1 MALASIPPV
10 AWQRRFDQILQE
22 PGIPNRALSPKMLVE
37 LLPGILRLVR
47 RSWQN
52 RTSGFDPVNFFNAA
66 NPGPVMG
73 VPLGGL
79 GCGSIT
85 RGWQGDFRRWQMRLG
100 EVHYPPV
107 YADQFS
113 LFFQP
118 AGEPPQAR
126 VLYPGKPD
134 NNQLSAW
141 QWDLPAACGTYHAL
155 FPRAWTVYRQPL
167 TGIDLCCHQVSPVIP
182 HNYRE
187 SSFPAAVFDWT
198 AVNHSGRPA
207 RFGLMMTFQ
216 NGWGTL
222 NDTAGGHSNQ
232 SFDQSSEKGKA
243 KGVMLR
249 HHCRQVQVLRPGQT
263 SPPEVFEDPLSFAIA
278 AMPASGMQA
287 SVYTHFN
294 PYGDGREIWEDF
306 AADGCLEDLPDAG
319 VTAPG
324 EATAA
329 AVAITAELQPGE
341 QVSFPVALA
350 WDMPVARSGF
360 GTPFARRY
368 SRFYSREEDAAA
380 QIACDSLQHY
390 PEWERAISDWQEP
403 VLKDESLPGWYRM
416 ALFNELYYLAAG
428 GTAWVYPID
437 STPDDKDMGHF
448 GYLEGLEYR
457 MLNTYDVH
465 FYASFALAA
474 LWPEL
479 ELALQRDVNSAIFK
493 KNMEPVHLVFSGK
506 SVPRKTYGMVPHDL
520 GWPDEDPWVLV
531 NGYFF
536 QDVNAWKDLNPKF
549 VLQVM
554 RDYLA
559 TGDRDFLKSVWPG
572 VQLAIETIRKYDT
585 DGDGLIENT
594 GFPDQTYDTWAASGP
609 SAYTGGLWLA
619 CLQAA
624 NAMAGILGEPV
635 KENEYA
641 RMACLAAR
649 SYEEKLW
656 NGQYYH
662 YDASRSAHHDSIMA
676 DQLAGHCYARAC
688 GLEPLLNRDNVRS
701 ALGTIF
707 NHNVKGFMGGMLGA
721 VNGMRPDG
729 RVDRTNLQSQEV
741 WTGTTYMLAAA
752 MLIEGMDDE
761 AWAAAKGIVD
771 TTYSTKGYWFQT
783 PEAWNSKGNYRSL
796 AYMRPLAIWAMQW
809 ALDLRRGKIHLP

>member
-1 MALASIPPV
+1 
-10 AWQRRFDQILQE
+10 
-22 PGIPNRALSPKMLVE
+22 MLVE

-47 RSWQN
+47 RSLQN
-52 RTSGFDPVNFFNAA
+52 RTSGFDPVNFFNTA

-85 RGWQGDFRRWQMRLG
+85 RGWRGDFRRWQMRMG
-100 EVHYPPV
+100 EVNYPPV

-118 AGEPPQAR
+118 VDETPQAR
-126 VLYPGKPD
+126 VLYPGKPE
-134 NNQLSAW
+134 NSQLSAW
-141 QWDLPAACGTYHAL
+141 QWGMPAACGTYHAL

-167 TGIDLCCHQVSPVIP
+167 PGIDLCCRQVSPVIP

-187 SSFPAAVFDWT
+187 SSFPAAVFHWT
-198 AVNHSGRPA
+198 AVNHSGKPA

-216 NGWGTL
+216 KGWGTG

-232 SFDQSSEKGKA
+232 AFERSSEKGKIR
-243 KGVMLR
+243 GVMLR
-249 HHCRQVQVLRPGQT
+249 HHYRQVQVLPPGQVCT
-263 SPPEVFEDPLSFAIA
+263 PQVFEDPLSFAIA
-278 AMPASGMQA
+278 AMPASGMQT
-287 SVYTHFN
+287 SVCTHFN
-294 PYGDGREIWEDF
+294 PHGDGREIWEDF
-306 AADGCLEDLPDAG
+306 AADGSLEDLPDTG
-319 VTAPG
+319 VTALG
-324 EATAA
+324 VATAA
-329 AVAITAELQPGE
+329 AVAVTAELQPGE
-341 QVSFPVALA
+341 QVSFPMTLA

-368 SRFYSREEDAAA
+368 TLFYGREGDAAV

-390 PEWERAISDWQEP
+390 PDWEHAISEWQDP
-403 VLKDESLPGWYRM
+403 ILKDENLPEWYRM

-437 STPDDKDMGHF
+437 STTDEKDMGHF

-479 ELALQRDVNSAIFK
+479 ELALQRDVSAVIFK
-493 KNMEPVHLVFSGK
+493 ENPEPVHLVFSGK
-506 SVPRKTYGMVPHDL
+506 SVPRKTVGMVPHDL
-520 GWPDEDPWVLV
+520 GWPDEDPWALV

-536 QDVNAWKDLNPKF
+536 QDINAWKDLNPKF
-549 VLQVM
+549 VLQVL

-559 TGDRDFLKSVWPG
+559 TGDRDFLKIVWPG

-594 GFPDQTYDTWAASGP
+594 GFPDQTYDTWSASGP

-624 NAMAGILGEPV
+624 SAMAGILGESDQ
-635 KENEYA
+635 EEEYA
-641 RMACLAAR
+641 HMARMAAR
-649 SYEEKLW
+649 SYEKKLW
-656 NGQYYH
+656 NGRYYL

-676 DQLAGHCYARAC
+676 DQLAGHWYARAC
-688 GLEPLLNRDNVRS
+688 GLEPLLDRDHGRS

-707 NHNVKGFMGGMLGA
+707 SHNIKGFMGGMLGA

-741 WTGTTYMLAAA
+741 WTGTTFMLAAA